1 MTSIPSNKPYRVGR
15 SRTGLGLFATKPI
28 KKGTK
33 IIRYFGPL
41 LDSKKK
47 EEDAIENKYLF
58 ELTNRW
64 TIDGSVRK
72 NVARYINHACRPN
85 AESDVKPRKRKVFI
99 RAIKNIEPGE
109 EINYDYG
116 TDYFKAYLKPIG
128 CKCAACE
135 KKRKKQRAEARAEKA
150 RLKAKAER
158 KALKKAEKLAK
169 AEAELKEKL
178 KAKAER
184 KSKKRAQWPFAE
196 WQVTERQASERHR
209 RRQGCR
215 QETGGA
221 ETTGLCARA
230 GPSGLGLIHRVSST
244 GLARRLRQ
252 QQIAEVDR
260 RALNDR
266 TGLVDH
272 DTKAPVCGE
281 EGQAMP
287 AGIGVDPALG
297 KARDPARAHLFLQ
310 QGRRQAEAFGDD
322 GGVDLNGAIFE
333 LDRFHALHLM
343 LRCGGHACAGLGLAV
358 AG

>member
-1 MTSIPSNKPYRVGR
+1 MPSIPSNKPYRVGR

-47 EEDAIENKYLF
+47 KDDAIENKYLF
-58 ELTNRW
+58 ELNNRW

-72 NVARYINHACRPN
+72 NVARYINHACKPN
-85 AESDVKPRKRKVFI
+85 AESDVRPRKRKVFI
-99 RAIKNIEPGE
+99 RAIKNIEPGD

-169 AEAELKEKL
+169 EKAKAEAEL

-184 KSKKRAQWPFAE
+184 KAQAKSKSKLNGQANGAKASGKSLNGKSLNGHAGKSATKGDAARSGI
-196 WQVTERQASERHR
+196 VTKPRPS
-209 RRQGCR
+209 
-215 QETGGA
+215 QET
-221 ETTGLCARA
+221 RA
-230 GPSGLGLIHRVSST
+230 S
-244 GLARRLRQ
+244 A
-252 QQIAEVDR
+252 
-260 RALNDR
+260 
-266 TGLVDH
+266 
-272 DTKAPVCGE
+272 
-281 EGQAMP
+281 
-287 AGIGVDPALG
+287 
-297 KARDPARAHLFLQ
+297 
-310 QGRRQAEAFGDD
+310 
-322 GGVDLNGAIFE
+322 
-333 LDRFHALHLM
+333 
-343 LRCGGHACAGLGLAV
+343 
-358 AG
+358 

>member
-1 MTSIPSNKPYRVGR
+1 MATISSNKPYRVGR

-33 IIRYFGPL
+33 IVRYFGPL

-47 EEDAIENKYLF
+47 KEDAIENKYLF

-64 TIDGSVRK
+64 TIDGSVRA
-72 NVARYINHACRPN
+72 NVARYINHACKPN

-169 AEAELKEKL
+169 EKAKLKE
-178 KAKAER
+178 KAER
-184 KSKKRAQWPFAE
+184 KAK
-196 WQVTERQASERHR
+196 
-209 RRQGCR
+209 
-215 QETGGA
+215 ETLKLKGH
-221 ETTGLCARA
+221 
-230 GPSGLGLIHRVSST
+230 S
-244 GLARRLRQ
+244 
-252 QQIAEVDR
+252 
-260 RALNDR
+260 
-266 TGLVDH
+266 
-272 DTKAPVCGE
+272 
-281 EGQAMP
+281 
-287 AGIGVDPALG
+287 
-297 KARDPARAHLFLQ
+297 
-310 QGRRQAEAFGDD
+310 
-322 GGVDLNGAIFE
+322 LNGKS
-333 LDRFHALHLM
+333 LNGRSLNGKRLNGNS
-343 LRCGGHACAGLGLAV
+343 RVRVAGKKPVGKKQPVSAPASVLEAQPAAV
-358 AG
+358 ALEAQPTAI